1 MNRPTWGSIFPIA
14 LVLAVAIYGLWTLR
28 SDSDVAGQPPL
39 PISAVGETYGS
50 LADLADAADLVV
62 DGTIVAVD
70 DGRTLTDPADP
81 TAGFS
86 TALFQLD
93 VAHVLIGSPTRTVI
107 IEQEAAL
114 LDGTRI
120 AVNGLTANRVGDS
133 GIWFLVRGPDDLPYL
148 AIVNEQGRLLVDGA
162 GSVTSDL
169 FDGPMSI
176 AAVSE
181 QLIDR

>member
-1 MNRPTWGSIFPIA
+1 MNRPTWSSIFPIA
-14 LVLAVAIYGLWTLR
+14 LVLAVATYGLWVLR
-28 SDSDVAGQPPL
+28 GDSDSAGQPAA
-39 PISAVGETYGS
+39 PISASGQTYGS

-70 DGRTLTDPADP
+70 DGRIITDPADP

-93 VAHVLIGSPTRTVI
+93 VAHVLIGAPTDTVT

-120 AVNGLTANRVGDS
+120 EVNGLTANRVGDS
-133 GIWFLVRGPDDLPYL
+133 GIWFLVRGSDDVPYM

-162 GSVTSDL
+162 GSITSALLDR
-169 FDGPMSI
+169 PTSI
-176 AAVSE
+176 AAVR
-181 QLIDR
+181 QRLTTR